1 MSTNGIFVIIA
12 TLAVIGISFTFATLA
27 GRRSRKDASDWNI
40 GGRSLPLYVIV
51 GTQFASAMGGGV
63 IVGQVGSAYTNG
75 ISMIF
80 YGLFASLPFV
90 AYLLI
95 GKWIRTQEFETIPDM
110 IADLSGGN
118 KPARIIA
125 AILTIV
131 VPFGWL
137 ISNLV
142 AFAKMYTQITGIPL
156 DALILVMTLLSL
168 LFVMPAGMKTVAWTD
183 FFFAC
188 IMAVSCVLVAG
199 YCVTQG
205 AGISAIRTVLPQEF
219 TSLAKSTSR
228 LGWST
233 LITWLIACLPGGM
246 TNQMYFQRVCALDS
260 VKKVNR
266 SLIISGIALF
276 VAFAWACFIGNAVH
290 VLNPSLEGENATGWL
305 LTVMPTALIAIFAAL
320 ITATIMSTIS
330 SAVQSIVVNC
340 THDIYKTLR
349 PEIDESRLVNLS
361 RVLSLITLFAAAI
374 LGMKSPQ
381 VLDWIV
387 YTYSYSAAGLCVP
400 MYVGYFMSK
409 KKLVTPAGLVAS
421 MLCGIAGCIAAQVL
435 KTTVPFVVFGIAA
448 SILALFVVCACTRS
462 SYRAEQAEAEESN
475 KS

>member
-1 MSTNGIFVIIA
+1 MNTNGIFVIIA
-12 TLAVIGISFTFATLA
+12 TLVVIGISFSFAMLA
-27 GRRSRKDASDWNI
+27 GRKSKQDAENWNI

-80 YGLFASLPFV
+80 YGLFASLPFI

-118 KPARIIA
+118 KAARIIA

-142 AFAKMYTQITGIPL
+142 AFAKMYTQITGLPIEV
-156 DALILVMTLLSL
+156 LVIAMTLLSL

-188 IMAVSCVLVAG
+188 VMAVSCVLVAV
-199 YCVTQG
+199 YCVKQG
-205 AGISAIRTVLPQEF
+205 AGISDIRQALPEDF
-219 TSLAKSTSR
+219 TNLAKSTSK

-276 VAFAWACFIGNAVH
+276 IAFAWSCFIGNAIH
-290 VLNPSLEGENATGWL
+290 VMNPALEGENATGWL
-305 LTVMPTALIAIFAAL
+305 LTVMPVGLIALFAAL

-349 PEIDESRLVNLS
+349 PSVDESRLVNHS
-361 RVLSLITLFAAAI
+361 RVLSFAVLAAAAI
-374 LGMKSPQ
+374 LGILSPQ
-381 VLDWIV
+381 VLNWIV

-400 MYVGYFMSK
+400 MYVGYFMAK
-409 KKLVTPAGLVAS
+409 KKLVTPAGLIAS
-421 MLCGIAGCIAAQVL
+421 MICGIAGCIVAQVL
-435 KTTVPFVVFGIAA
+435 KTSVPFVVFGIAA
-448 SILALFVVCACTRS
+448 SLIALFIVCACTRS
-462 SYRAEQAEAEESN
+462 SYSAERAAAEE
-475 KS
+475 

>member
-1 MSTNGIFVIIA
+1 MNTNGIFVIIA
-12 TLAVIGISFTFATLA
+12 TLAVIGLSFAFAALA
-27 GRRSRKDASDWNI
+27 GRKSSKNAEDWNI
-40 GGRSLPLYVIV
+40 GGRNLPLYVIV

-90 AYLLI
+90 AFLLI
-95 GKWIRTQEFETIPDM
+95 GKWIRSQEFETIPDM
-110 IADLSGGN
+110 IADLSDGS
-118 KPARIIA
+118 KLARIIA

-156 DALILVMTLLSL
+156 NVLIVAMTLLSL
-168 LFVMPAGMKTVAWTD
+168 LFVMPAGMQTVAWTD

-188 IMAVSCVLVAG
+188 VMAVSCVLVAG

-205 AGISAIRTVLPQEF
+205 AGISDIQTVLSADY
-219 TSLAKSTSR
+219 TNLAQSVSK

-233 LITWLIACLPGGM
+233 LVTWLIACLPGGM

-266 SLIISGIALF
+266 SLIISCIALF
-276 VAFAWACFIGNAVH
+276 TAFVWSCYIGNAIH
-290 VLNPSLEGENATGWL
+290 VLNPALEGENATGWL
-305 LTVMPTALIAIFAAL
+305 LTVMPTALIAMFAAL

-340 THDIYKTLR
+340 THDIYATLR
-349 PEIDESRLVNLS
+349 PGVDESSLVNHS
-361 RVLSLITLFAAAI
+361 RVLSLITLAAAAI

-400 MYVGYFMSK
+400 MYVGYFLAK
-409 KKLVTPAGLVAS
+409 KKLVTPLGLVAS
-421 MLCGIAGCIAAQVL
+421 MICGIVGCIAAQLLQV
-435 KTTVPFVVFGIAA
+435 TIPFVVIGIAA
-448 SILALFVVCACTRS
+448 SAIALFVVCACTRNS
-462 SYRAEQAEAEESN
+462 RREERVVAGE
-475 KS
+475 